1 VVLRQELRRLAERW
15 RRECE
20 EARAETERTNARLL
34 AGKTLT
40 VTSSTGPP
48 PLGKEQA
55 ASELAEVLDRYPFG
69 GMEGHGEACY
79 YCGEECNSLAGNPGR
94 WPIPLT
100 HPDEPGV
107 VKWHHI
113 RCVSERLS
121 DDKISR

>member
-1 VVLRQELRRLAERW
+1 MRGGQGGDGAHQRPPPGRRDPYRHFLH
-15 RRECE
+15 
-20 EARAETERTNARLL
+20 RA
-34 AGKTLT
+34 
-40 VTSSTGPP
+40 S